1 MGGFLKSKWFWLLL
15 VVVAVIVVWQMGY
28 LPVGNSGKY
37 QAVFLSNNQV
47 YFGKLSNARS
57 QFPALT
63 DIYYL
68 RVTQA
73 LQPSDPKAPQQQI
86 NLVKLGNELHGPED
100 VMRINRDHILFVED
114 LKADSQVVTAI
125 ADFKAQE
132 Q

>member
-1 MGGFLKSKWFWLLL
+1 MNGLLKSKWVWLVAL
-15 VVVAVIVVWQMGY
+15 VVVLAVLWKMDI
-28 LPVGNSGKY
+28 LPSFSGDKY

-47 YFGKLSNARS
+47 YFGKMSNLNS
-57 QFPALT
+57 QFPKLT

-73 LQPSDPKAPQQQI
+73 LQPQDPNSPQQQI

-100 VMRINRDHILFVED
+100 AMRLNRDHILCVED

-125 ADFKAQE
+125 NDFKAQE

>member
-15 VVVAVIVVWQMGY
+15 VAVVLAVLWQMGY
-28 LPVGNSGKY
+28 LPTGTSGKY

-47 YFGKLSNARS
+47 YFGKLMNSNS
-57 QFPALT
+57 QFPKLT

-68 RVTQA
+68 RVTQT
-73 LQPSDPKAPQQQI
+73 LQPQDPNRPQQQI

-100 VMRINRDHILFVED
+100 AMKINRDHILFVED

-125 ADFKAQE
+125 NDFKTQ

>member
-1 MGGFLKSKWFWLLL
+1 MNGLLKSKWVWLVAL
-15 VVVAVIVVWQMGY
+15 VVVLAVLWKMDI
-28 LPVGNSGKY
+28 LPSFSGDKY

-47 YFGKLSNARS
+47 YFGKMSNLNS
-57 QFPALT
+57 QFPKLT

-73 LQPSDPKAPQQQI
+73 LQPQDPNSPQQQI

-100 VMRINRDHILFVED
+100 AMRLNRDHILFVED

-125 ADFKAQE
+125 NDFKAQE